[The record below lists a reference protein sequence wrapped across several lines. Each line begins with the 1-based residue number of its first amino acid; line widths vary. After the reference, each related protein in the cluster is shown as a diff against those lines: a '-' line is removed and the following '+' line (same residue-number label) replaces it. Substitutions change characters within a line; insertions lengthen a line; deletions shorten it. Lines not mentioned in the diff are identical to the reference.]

1 MIQGRNVVYK
11 VVDRKSGDAAQMAA
25 ERGAV
30 LEQLKHK
37 KAVATNE
44 LFMDSV
50 RAKLE
55 ADGTVRVHPDA
66 IKRLTASF
74 RR

>member
-1 MIQGRNVVYK
+1 VVYK
-11 VVDRKSGDAAQMAA
+11 VLDRKSGDPAQMAA

-55 ADGTVRVHPDA
+55 ADGKVKVYPDA
-66 IKRLTASF
+66 IKRLVASY
-74 RR
+74 R